1 MGKLLKWLA
10 WAMGVAFV
18 GIGLIHF
25 GLGIDSVPG
34 EGSAGAT
41 VDSRERFY
49 AAIFIGSGLAW
60 IWVARKSPIPAAAVR
75 WLAAIFLLGGLGRI
89 LSLVI
94 YGKPQSFQL
103 LLAVLEIVL
112 PLVFFALA
120 GADQKRWAASSEPL
134 RETTR

>member
-1 MGKLLKWLA
+1 MGKLLKWLV
-10 WAMGVAFV
+10 WTMGVAFV
-18 GIGLIHF
+18 GIGLVHF

-49 AAIFIGSGLAW
+49 AAIFIGAGLAW
-60 IWVARKSPIPAAAVR
+60 IWVARQSPIPAAAVR

-94 YGKPQSFQL
+94 YGEPQSFQL
-103 LLAVLEIVL
+103 VLAVLEIVL

-120 GADQKRWAASSEPL
+120 DADQKEHATSSEPL